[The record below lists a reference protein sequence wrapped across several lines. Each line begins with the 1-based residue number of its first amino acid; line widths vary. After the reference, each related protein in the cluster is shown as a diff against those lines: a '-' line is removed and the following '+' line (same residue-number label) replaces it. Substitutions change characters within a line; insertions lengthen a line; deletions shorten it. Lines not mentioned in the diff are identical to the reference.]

1 MSVQQQNSTED
12 WAKAVEIHINNLKNG
27 VEDLSMSQPN
37 GSGDNN
43 ANNQGQVQEAQSQDT
58 DNIDPVQQSLMN
70 KLLNDKLKFLNHTV
84 SLDVQQKDPNSPL
97 FAAKSFEDLN
107 LSEQLKRALRDMQYE
122 KPSRIQETALPLLL
136 KSPYDNMIAQSQS
149 GTGKTA
155 AFVLAMLSRVKTNKN
170 YPHIICL
177 SPTFELAIQTGDVAK
192 KMAAHCPEIRIRFA
206 VRGEEGKDFCFHSSR
221 WFVEFLLIFSSNQLL
236 LCLEIAKCIPFLLNE
251 TIYFMIHASCRNTR
265 CLRK

>member
-43 ANNQGQVQEAQSQDT
+43 ANNQVQEAHSQDT

-155 AFVLAMLSRVKTNKN
+155 AFVLTGLSRINIDLD
-170 YPHIICL
+170 YPQALIL
-177 SPTFELAIQTGDVAK
+177 SPTYELALQIGLTVEQMGQYILK
-192 KMAAHCPEIRIRFA
+192 
-206 VRGEEGKDFCFHSSR
+206 SSG
-221 WFVEFLLIFSSNQLL
+221 LGL
-236 LCLEIAKCIPFLLNE
+236 
-251 TIYFMIHASCRNTR
+251 
-265 CLRK
+265 